1 MTPSSPLKEFL
12 RREREFPNEVF
23 LRQPINGEW
32 KTYTWKE
39 AGQECRK
46 IAAAILDMGLKPG
59 DKIALLSKNCAHW
72 IMADIAI
79 MMAGCVSVPLYP
91 TLSASGIQPILE
103 HSESKAIF
111 IGKLDDYSKQA
122 AGITENLI
130 KISFDIYGLQ
140 EGTSWS
146 SLCEKNHSLQNVY
159 DWKDEELF
167 TLIYTSGTTGMPKG
181 VMHSVG
187 NFDRT
192 LQTAIADLR
201 LPQRAVLFSYLPLSH
216 VAERVGIELNG
227 IYSGAE
233 ISFAESLETFG
244 ANLEEV
250 QPHLFFAVPRIWSKF
265 RDGILQKMPQK
276 KLDLLLSLPIISRL
290 VKKKIRK
297 KLGLS
302 RASHIISA
310 AAPISV
316 SLLEWFRK
324 LDITIL
330 QALGMT
336 EDCVYAHY
344 ERPWEYKIGSVGKPL
359 TGLQVKFSPEGE
371 LCVKSPSNT
380 QGYYKEPEL
389 SAALFDEDGYLKTG
403 DLCEYD
409 HDGFLFVT
417 GRVKD
422 LFKTNKGKYIAPTP
436 IETKLLVNTDIE
448 QVCVVG
454 MGIPQPIALVTIS
467 ETGKNKTVKELS
479 EGFSKLLTDI
489 NPQLEHYERLEKLVV
504 MKESW
509 TIDNGLLTPTM
520 KVKRNQ
526 VEKIHQG
533 YYPEW
538 FEAEGKVIWE

>member
-1 MTPSSPLKEFL
+1 MIASTPLKEFL
-12 RREREFPNEVF
+12 RRESEIPNEVF

-39 AGQECRK
+39 AGEECRK
-46 IAAAILDMGLKPG
+46 IASGILAMGLNPG

-111 IGKLDDYSKQA
+111 IGKLDDYSKQSS
-122 AGITENLI
+122 GIPDSML
-130 KISFDIYGLQ
+130 KISFDIYGLK
-140 EGTSWS
+140 EGDTWS
-146 SLCEKNHSLQNVY
+146 VLCKKNLPLEDLY

-192 LQTAIADLR
+192 LQTAISDLR

-233 ISFAESLETFG
+233 ISFAESLETFA
-244 ANLEEV
+244 ANLEEI

-276 KLDLLLSLPIISRL
+276 KLNLLLSIPIVSGII
-290 VKKKIRK
+290 KKRIRK

-316 SLLEWFRK
+316 SLLEWFQK

-344 ERPWEYKIGSVGKPL
+344 ERPWDHKMGSVGKSL
-359 TGLQVKFSPEGE
+359 TGLKVKLSPEGE
-371 LCVKSPSNT
+371 LCVKGPSNT
-380 QGYYKEPEL
+380 MGYYKEPAL
-389 SAALFDEDGYLKTG
+389 SSDLFDEDGYLKTG

-454 MGIPQPIALVTIS
+454 MGIPQPIALITIS
-467 ETGKNKTVKELS
+467 ETGKKKTNQELS
-479 EGFSKLLTDI
+479 EGFSKLLTDV
-489 NPQLEHYERLEKLVV
+489 NPQLEQYERLEKLVV

-509 TIDNGLLTPTM
+509 TVENGLLTPTM

-526 VEKIHQG
+526 VEKIHQHF
-533 YYPEW
+533 YPEW
-538 FEAEGKVIWE
+538 FEAAGKVIWE

>member
-1 MTPSSPLKEFL
+1 MTASSPLKEFL
-12 RREREFPNEVF
+12 RREKEIPNEVF

-32 KTYTWKE
+32 KNYTWKE
-39 AGQECRK
+39 AGIECRK
-46 IAAAILDMGLKPG
+46 IAAAIQTMGLNPG
-59 DKIALLSKNCAHW
+59 DKIAMLSKNCAHW
-72 IMADIAI
+72 VLADIAI

-91 TLSASGIQPILE
+91 TLSATGIQPILE

-111 IGKLDDYSKQA
+111 IGKLDDYGKQK
-122 AGITENLI
+122 AGIPADLI
-130 KISFDIYGLQ
+130 KISFDIYGIQ
-140 EGTSWS
+140 ESHTWTKC
-146 SLCEKNHSLQNVY
+146 CEANDTIKEPYQ
-159 DWKDEELF
+159 WRDEELM

-192 LQTAIADLR
+192 LQTAISDLK
-201 LPQRAVLFSYLPLSH
+201 LPARAKLFSYLPLSH

-233 ISFAESLETFG
+233 ISFAESLDSF
-244 ANLEEV
+244 AKNLEEV

-276 KLDLLLSLPIISRL
+276 KLNLLLSIPLINGII
-290 VKKKIRK
+290 KKKIRK

-316 SLLEWFRK
+316 SLLEWFQK

-344 ERPWEYKIGSVGKPL
+344 ERPWDYKLGSVGKPL

-371 LCVKSPSNT
+371 LCVKSDSNT
-380 QGYYKEPEL
+380 LGYYKEPQLTAE
-389 SAALFDEDGYLKTG
+389 LFDEDGYLKTG

-448 QVCVVG
+448 QACVVG
-454 MGIPQPIALVTIS
+454 MGIPQPIALITLS
-467 ETGKNKTVKELS
+467 ETGKQKTKATLE
-479 EGFSKLLTDI
+479 EGFASLLETTNPKLE
-489 NPQLEHYERLEKLVV
+489 QYERLEKIVV

-509 TIDNGLLTPTM
+509 TVDNGLLTPTM

-533 YYPEW
+533 FYPEW